1 MDKVQFEEEY
11 SSLYVAGRDNMPSY
25 RYENMDKIL
34 KTVSYSG
41 NVYIMCEKS
50 KVKMYQDVKDAVRYA
65 SSVSEANARVFEK
78 TVNAYLHGIGYE
90 ADCDVERIVDRD
102 FEVGKTLKEVYVKGS
117 RDEEIEK

>member
-25 RYENMDKIL
+25 RYENMDKVL

-78 TVNAYLHGIGYE
+78 TVNAYLNGIGYE
-90 ADCDVERIVDRD
+90 ADCDVEKIVDRD